1 MMKRRTVVALL
12 TAMIVAA
19 PSWAADERAPLPP
32 DLDAVPSDALAFVHL
47 RIADIWKSE
56 SLKGM
61 RESIAKAGEKA
72 IAGFDKRFLP
82 APSSID
88 RLTVVVFPRGAEAK
102 DEMGV
107 CAILFVNK
115 PFERSE
121 FLKSALPA
129 AVEKKAA
136 GGSYWADAGS
146 GIAVSFIRDSMI
158 VFANIPSMQR
168 FVEKRASG
176 PRALT
181 DALQAATAARH
192 VTVGLNISM
201 IPGKQDDVVPPQVR
215 PLLAAKTSWLS
226 FDLSKNSQID
236 LTLNFADEQAAE
248 AGMKAAEEL
257 AKLGRESIKQKR
269 QEMRAAIAGDG
280 KLAPLDKLPEMA
292 AMLAGL
298 GVLERLDAF
307 LAAPPIKRDR
317 LAVKAS
323 TMMPTASMAPLAV
336 AAGFSAY
343 SIDMYLQDAKE
354 AKAALQVKALDV
366 AVKAYKL
373 KNDKFPEKLD
383 DLLKPKPLIENA
395 DGLTDPWG
403 RKFQYDRKG
412 FKHNGEQPDIWTVT
426 PENKTIGNWTEKK

>member
-1 MMKRRTVVALL
+1 MKRRTVIALL
-12 TAMIVAA
+12 TAMIVAV

-56 SLKGM
+56 SLKGV

-88 RLTVVVFPRGAEAK
+88 RLTVVVFPRGAGAK

-136 GGSYWADAGS
+136 GGSYWVDAGS
-146 GIAVSFIRDSMI
+146 EIAVSFIQDSMI
-158 VFANIPSMQR
+158 VFGNVTGVQR

-181 DALQAATAARH
+181 DALQAASANRH
-192 VTVGLNISM
+192 VTIGVNISM
-201 IPGKQDDVVPPQVR
+201 IPAKEIDAAPPQVR

-226 FDLSKNSQID
+226 FDLTKNSQID
-236 LTLNFADEQAAE
+236 LILNFADEQAAE
-248 AGMKAAEEL
+248 AGMKSAAEL
-257 AKLGRESIKQKR
+257 AKLGREFVKQKR

-280 KLAPLDKLPEMA
+280 TLAPLDKLPEMA

-298 GVLERLDAF
+298 GALERFDAF

-323 TMMPTASMAPLAV
+323 TIMPTASMAPLAV
-336 AAGFSAY
+336 AAGLAAWSTE
-343 SIDMYLQDAKE
+343 MYLQEAKE
-354 AKAALQVKALDV
+354 AKAALQVKALDT

-373 KNDKFPEKLD
+373 KNDKFPETLD
-383 DLLKPKPLIENA
+383 DLLKAKPFIENA
-395 DGLTDPWG
+395 DLLTDPWG
-403 RKFQYDRKG
+403 RKYQYDPKG
-412 FKHNGEQPDIWTVT
+412 RRHNGEQPDIWALT

>member
-1 MMKRRTVVALL
+1 MKCRTAVALL
-12 TAMIVAA
+12 AAMIVAA

-32 DLDAVPSDALAFVHL
+32 DLDAVPSDALVFVHL

-72 IAGFDKRFLP
+72 LAGFDKRFLP

-88 RLTVVVFPRGAEAK
+88 RLTLVVFPRGAEAK
-102 DEMGV
+102 DAMGV
-107 CAILFVNK
+107 CAILLVNK

-136 GGSYWADAGS
+136 GGSYWVDARS
-146 GIAVSFIRDSMI
+146 EIAVSFIRDSMI
-158 VFANIPSMQR
+158 VFGNVAGVQR
-168 FVEKRASG
+168 FVEKRTSG

-181 DALQAATAARH
+181 DALQAASANRH
-192 VTVGLNISM
+192 VTIGVNISI
-201 IPGKQDDVVPPQVR
+201 IPAKEVDDAPPPVR
-215 PLLAAKTSWLS
+215 SLLAAKTSWLS

-236 LTLNFADEQAAE
+236 LILNFADEQAAE

-257 AKLGRESIKQKR
+257 AKLGREFIKQKR

-280 KLAPLDKLPEMA
+280 RPAPLDKLPEMA

-298 GVLERLDAF
+298 GALERLDAF

-323 TMMPTASMAPLAV
+323 TIMPTASIAPLAV
-336 AAGFSAY
+336 AAGFAAY
-343 SIDMYLQDAKE
+343 SIDMYLQDAKA

-366 AVKAYKL
+366 AVKAYTLRNSKV
-373 KNDKFPEKLD
+373 PEKLE
-383 DLLKPKPLIENA
+383 DLLMPKPLIENA
-395 DGLTDPWG
+395 DLLTDPWG
-403 RKFQYDRKG
+403 RKYQYDPKG
-412 FKHNGEQPDIWTVT
+412 PKHNGQQPDIWTVT